1 MPTEAHTSVI
11 QEVQTFAKDAGFTT
25 ELVHSVSEIISAE
38 SSSWCASD
46 SLHIHESKCSWRKH
60 YPVLSFMVSG
70 HLHCEYDRLSSLL
83 GLPPCCESQWSR
95 ITKKLE
101 ESVTDLAEWSCGQ
114 VRREIVNRGDSKK
127 WMASF
132 DGFYLTRGHYSNNSS
147 ATLHDYAS
155 GKVAWFAHR
164 TKRGSGH
171 NWCGTSAGAETDM
184 LDDLLGKAK
193 DAGFVI
199 GEMVCDKDTSSN
211 AVFCR
216 HFPEGMVTY
225 CSNHTTKNF
234 HKALEKVKRHN
245 CEVNDKNNCTE
256 L

>member
-11 QEVQTFAKDAGFTT
+11 QEVLTFAKDAGFTPELAKSISETVST
-25 ELVHSVSEIISAE
+25 ENISW
-38 SSSWCASD
+38 SASD
-46 SLHIHESKCSWRKH
+46 SLRIQGSKCSWRKH

-70 HLHCEYDRLSSLL
+70 HLHCEYDRLSGLL
-83 GLPPCCESQWSR
+83 GLPSCCKSQWSR
-95 ITKKLE
+95 VTKKLE
-101 ESVTDLAEWSCGQ
+101 DSVTELAEWSCGQ
-114 VRREIVNRGDSKK
+114 VRSEIVNRRDSKK

-132 DGFYLTRGHYSNNSS
+132 VGFYLTQGHHSNNSS
-147 ATLHDYAS
+147 ATLHDYVS

-164 TKRGSGH
+164 TKRGSDH

-199 GEMVCDKDTSSN
+199 GELVCDKYTSSN
-211 AVFCR
+211 ATFCL
-216 HFPEGMVTY
+216 HFSEGMVTY

-245 CEVNDKNNCTE
+245 CEVNGKHFCTE
-256 L
+256 F